1 MKPCL
6 NGLIIW
12 SWDCSSHFSCNSNR
26 EDNTRAY
33 YNLWVSDYIPS
44 KSFIWFYY
52 VILFVNR
59 SNLIRQYEEC
69 VKVHPMV
76 SLSYTFCCVSNY
88 SSTGIWV
95 NLSFQ
100 MNMPKIGILNCS
112 LKILIIIIHNRAFM
126 CSDLVSGIFRRSHS
140 EVLKKTLVLNSFSN
154 SEKMYLITSL
164 PFKRFL
170 SICEWLFW

>member
-26 EDNTRAY
+26 EDSTKAY

-44 KSFIWFYY
+44 KSYIWFYY

-76 SLSYTFCCVSNY
+76 SLSDTFCCVSNY

-112 LKILIIIIHNRAFM
+112 LKILIIIIHNFAWLCFHVQWP
-126 CSDLVSGIFRRSHS
+126 CFWNIQKQSFRGAQ
-140 EVLKKTLVLNSFSN
+140 KDTGPK
-154 SEKMYLITSL
+154 
-164 PFKRFL
+164 
-170 SICEWLFW
+170 